1 MERETFL
8 TLHVLLYRFINCL
21 SRQFVSFFRFISFL
35 FVGIRG
41 EMSRVVWNSSL
52 SCGVIWGL
60 IGGCERGFGKV
71 IDCGKVTTLHTD
83 LLTI

>member
-1 MERETFL
+1 MERETFSHSSCTIIQVHQL
-8 TLHVLLYRFINCL
+8 
-21 SRQFVSFFRFISFL
+21 FVKAIRIFFSFL

-41 EMSRVVWNSSL
+41 EMSRVVWDSSL